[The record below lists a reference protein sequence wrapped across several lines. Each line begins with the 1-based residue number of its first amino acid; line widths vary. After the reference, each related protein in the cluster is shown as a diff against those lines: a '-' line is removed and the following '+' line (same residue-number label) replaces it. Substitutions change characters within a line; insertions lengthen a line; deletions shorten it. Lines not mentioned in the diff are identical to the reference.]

1 MKRTNYTPDMLLSEF
16 LESEISKC
24 LNKDTGRRKKGVSKS
39 VYEYLSDTYSYIKL
53 NETFNLNG

>member
-1 MKRTNYTPDMLLSEF
+1 MLLSEF

-24 LNKDTGRRKKGVSKS
+24 INKDTGKKKKGVSKS